1 MQKIYSYLGKSD
13 AVNMLSEAFQ
23 AALEQRGYTL
33 EVDVGAHISPRVHQ
47 FVKESTVISMS
58 VDETAGEKWE
68 SAITLETEEADE
80 DVSAAVAEA
89 VRRLLADV
97 STRLIESV
105 TDAATKAKIVDDLC
119 GVLASLK

>member
-1 MQKIYSYLGKSD
+1 MQKIYSYLGKTDTVHMLGD
-13 AVNMLSEAFQ
+13 AFTT
-23 AALEQRGYTL
+23 ALQQRGYSL
-33 EVDVGAHISPRVHQ
+33 EVDVGAHISPRVYE
-47 FVKESTVISMS
+47 FVKDGSVISMS

-68 SAITLETEEADE
+68 SSITLETEEADE
-80 DVSAAVAEA
+80 DISAAVAEA